1 MDLLNKGKNLLTD
14 AVKGKIKIDTF
25 NVYTEFSELEADYSF
40 KKANLNPVI
49 EGGNLFIP
57 DKNVEIRREPENA
70 YDPEALSIYAYN
82 VKIGYL
88 YQTDRNRYYSL
99 KNIERVYIRTYFFN
113 EKPRFELNIAYRSK

>member
-25 NVYTEFSELEADYSF
+25 NVYTELSELEADYAF
-40 KKANLNPVI
+40 KKANQNPVI
-49 EGGNLFIP
+49 ESGNLFIP
-57 DKNVEIRREPENA
+57 DKNVEIRRELENT

-99 KNIERVYIRTYFFN
+99 KNIERVYIRTYFYN
-113 EKPRFELNIAYRSK
+113 GKPRFELNVAYRSK